1 MCRSSS
7 EPGGPRRCSGDTRDA
22 YERATTTVTQ
32 LQSSRTQLLVT
43 VGDRIRETV
52 AEGEKP
58 DRDLPFDPRW
68 VPATELQLDDMDID
82 ELEGLSA
89 DLEDTLCGHYFNDDE
104 WSALTVLESAVHA
117 RIAEALRGAESQ
129 WAVTA
134 SRHRWKLIGEG
145 NYGQVYLSPD
155 GNRAVKELLRGRR
168 FGPHEVELA
177 TRMGELG
184 HSPRVFSS
192 TETALEME
200 IAPGTTLWADYAR
213 AEDEPVMTAAQ
224 AAKVAAA
231 LHDLHKMGYAHG
243 DLHALQFRVDGDNVK
258 MLDYGLSVPHSERPV
273 KALHD
278 LNKIRSLVFWENP
291 ELEAVPYVR
300 LVNKHLGAY
309 REVTGQSKAA
319 VAQRDEIAKAY
330 LKELEEL

>member
-1 MCRSSS
+1 MCRSSG
-7 EPGGPRRCSGDTRDA
+7 EPGGPRRCSGDTRDT
-22 YERATTTVTQ
+22 YERAAQTVTHI
-32 LQSSRTQLLVT
+32 QSSRTQILVA
-43 VGDRIRETV
+43 VGDRLRETA
-52 AEGEKP
+52 AEREKP

-68 VPATELQLDDMDID
+68 VPATELQLDAMDLD
-82 ELEGLSA
+82 ELEELSA
-89 DLEDTLCGHYFNDDE
+89 DLEETLCRHYFNEDE
-104 WSALTVLESAVHA
+104 WSALTVLESAVHE
-117 RIAEALRGAESQ
+117 RIADALRGAESQ

-155 GNRAVKELLRGRR
+155 GTRAVKELLRGRR

-192 TETALEME
+192 TETALEMA
-200 IAPGTTLWADYAR
+200 IAPGATLWADYAR

-243 DLHALQFRVDGDNVK
+243 DLHALQFRVDGDDVK
-258 MLDYGLSVPHSERPV
+258 MLDFGLSVPHAERPV

-291 ELEAVPYVR
+291 ELEAIPYVR
-300 LVNKHLGAY
+300 LVNRHLGAY
-309 REVTGQSKAA
+309 REVAGQSKAA
-319 VAQRDEIAKAY
+319 VAQRDEIARTY

>member
-1 MCRSSS
+1 MCRSSG

-22 YERATTTVTQ
+22 YERAAKTVTQ
-32 LQSSRTQLLVT
+32 LHSSRRQLLVT
-43 VGDRIRETV
+43 AGDRLRETV
-52 AEGEKP
+52 AEGEQP
-58 DRDLPFDPRW
+58 DRDLPFDPRC

-82 ELEGLSA
+82 ELEELSA
-89 DLEDTLCGHYFNDDE
+89 DLEDTLCGHCFNDDE
-104 WSALTVLESAVHA
+104 WSAMTVLESAVHA

-134 SRHRWKLIGEG
+134 SRHRWRLIGEG

-155 GNRAVKELLRGRR
+155 GTRAVKELLRGRR

-200 IAPGTTLWADYAR
+200 IAPGGTLWADYAR

-224 AAKVAAA
+224 AANVAAA

-243 DLHALQFRVDGDNVK
+243 DLHALQFRVDGDDVK
-258 MLDYGLSVPHSERPV
+258 MLDFGLSAPHSERPV
-273 KALHD
+273 RALHD

-291 ELEAVPYVR
+291 ELEVVPYVR
-300 LVNKHLGAY
+300 LVNKHLSQY
-309 REVTGQSKAA
+309 REVAGQSKAA
-319 VAQRDEIAKAY
+319 VAQRDEIAKTY
-330 LKELEEL
+330 LKELEAL